1 MSLKIGEL
9 VGYLRLEN
17 EDWVAKHRKAKQD
30 LQELSDDWSKVGGR
44 ADAAAGSFIS
54 AVMTVGKIA
63 PAAAGLASV
72 GSTLVTMSG
81 ALGLIPAAGVGA
93 LIAISALKLGL
104 QGFGDALKETDPAK
118 FNEAVAGLAPEARE
132 TAVAVRDMRGAWSDM
147 QKSVQDELFTNLG
160 GHVREL
166 GGTYIPVL
174 QRNLRLMGADFN
186 LAAQQTGN
194 WLAEGK
200 QVSTVNSIFANTRGL
215 TNSLAE
221 AAQPFL
227 AILLDIVAVGTEFF
241 PKMNGELG
249 KTVKG
254 WADAVHAARESGQL
268 KQWMAGGLSA
278 LGDMFKLLKN
288 IGSIVGTVFGA
299 FQSEGAG
306 LLPTLIKITDKV
318 KEFLQSAQGQ
328 EMLHSLAAVLRQVAD
343 VAAGVLFEALTQLAP
358 IIVKLAPGFGD
369 LAVQVGGVLVTALRI
384 VGPLLQGL
392 AGFLSA
398 NIDWLG
404 PLAIALFTGA
414 KAMEYVTAGLR
425 ILNMVAG
432 ANPWVI
438 IIAATIALV
447 TFIIT
452 HWDQII
458 AWLGKAWEWIKN
470 TARTAW
476 EHIKSAIVD
485 PITKAAAWVGER
497 IEDVKKFF
505 TELPGKIL
513 AALVGLAEIIKRPFV
528 EAFDWVRTEA
538 AKIGSWIK
546 DSLDFTGI
554 NNAPRDLLARA
565 QASVAARTGGG
576 GSTAGRAIGGSVT
589 PWRTYEVGERGRE
602 LFRPETPG
610 VIVPNHELGRG
621 GTTVEI
627 GNYYPP
633 ANADAHDVA
642 AELDWFAR
650 SGGR

>member
-1 MSLKIGEL
+1 MSALTIGEL

-17 EDWVAKHRKAKQD
+17 EDWVNKKRQAKRD
-30 LQELSDDWSKVGGR
+30 LEELSDDWSKVGGR
-44 ADAAAGSFIS
+44 ANAAAGAFLG

-63 PAAAGLASV
+63 PAAAGIASV
-72 GSTLVTMSG
+72 ASTVGAMSG
-81 ALGLIPAAGVGA
+81 AIGLIPAAGAGA
-93 LIAISALKLGL
+93 LIAISALKLGV
-104 QGFGDALKETDPAK
+104 QGFGDALKESDPTK
-118 FNEAVAGLAPEARE
+118 FAEATKNLAPEARD
-132 TAVAVRDMRGAWSDM
+132 TAVAVRDLRDEWSTM
-147 QKSVQDELFTNLG
+147 QKSVQDNLFEGLSR
-160 GHVREL
+160 HVTQL
-166 GGTYIPVL
+166 GGTYIPLL
-174 QRNLRLMGADFN
+174 QRNLRLVAADFN
-186 LAAQQTGN
+186 YAAQTTGN
-194 WLAEGK
+194 WLAEGE

-215 TNSLAE
+215 TASLAD

-241 PKMNGELG
+241 PKMNGDLG
-249 KTVKG
+249 ATVQR
-254 WADAVHAARESGQL
+254 WADWVHAARESGQL

-278 LGDMFKLLKN
+278 IGDLFKLLKN

-306 LLPTLIKITDKV
+306 LLPTLIKITDKI

-328 EMLHSLAAVLRQVAD
+328 EMLHSLAAVLRQVAE

-358 IIVKLAPGFGD
+358 IIVKLAPGFGS

-384 VGPLLQGL
+384 AGPLLQGL
-392 AGFLSA
+392 AGFLSE
-398 NIDWLG
+398 NIEWLG

-447 TFIIT
+447 TFIVT
-452 HWDQII
+452 HWDQIV
-458 AWLGKAWEWIKN
+458 AWLGKAWEWIRN

-497 IEDVKKFF
+497 IADVHKFF

-513 AALVGLAEIIKRPFV
+513 SALVGLADVIKRPFV
-528 EAFDWVRTEA
+528 EAFDWVRNEARKIGGWIRDAVSFGSSTDAYFDRAVEA
-538 AKIGSWIK
+538 A
-546 DSLDFTGI
+546 T
-554 NNAPRDLLARA
+554 
-565 QASVAARTGGG
+565 AARGGGG
-576 GSTAGRAIGGSVT
+576 GSTAGRAIGGPVT

-633 ANADAHDVA
+633 ANASAHDVA
-642 AELDWFAR
+642 AELDWMAR
-650 SGGR
+650 AGGR